1 MKSQTALIISV
12 LTGLTLATSVGE
24 ALSIRFEDLPRLV
37 TEKNENVKA
46 SAFAMK
52 AQSERTGFLARSFLP
67 QLSASLG
74 QEEFKTGSS
83 PSAQQEYWRIE
94 GSLNLYRGGRDKL
107 ENQIR
112 NGQRE
117 LAGLNHSSEIQR
129 ELREAKRAY
138 WQVLAIAKLIA
149 ERKEARDK
157 NEANLKSARRR
168 AGAGITTTADAA
180 QFELHKLTLERDIKR
195 LGLEHHRIVNL
206 LSVALALDEHEN
218 IEVVGDFPAIESA
231 TPVKTLEVGKQI
243 EVRNYQELQR
253 VDELRASRL
262 ARWFLPRLD
271 LYTSYGLPSLTDEYD
286 RALRK
291 QQEWTAGVRVTID
304 LGQSIEERREAG
316 ARSADASAAQMR
328 GAHRLRE
335 VIANDHDLRQDIAVT
350 ADLIKDSEN
359 AVAQAQKFLKLTEA
373 EYSRGAKNGPD
384 LLEAFR
390 TYFEFRER
398 RIDYLREYFETKA
411 QLESLVAGAEPS

>member
-1 MKSQTALIISV
+1 MKSQTALIVSV
-12 LTGLTLATSVGE
+12 LTGITLATSVGE
-24 ALSIRFEDLPRLV
+24 AISIRFEDLPRLV

-46 SAFAMK
+46 SAFAVK
-52 AQSERTGFLARSFLP
+52 AQSERAGYLTRSFLP
-67 QLSASLG
+67 QLSASVG
-74 QEEFKTGSS
+74 QEEFKTGST

-112 NGQRE
+112 DGQRE
-117 LAGLNHSSEIQR
+117 LAGLNYSSEIQR

-138 WQVLAIAKLIA
+138 WQALAITKLIA
-149 ERKEARDK
+149 ERKEALDK
-157 NEANLKSARRR
+157 NETNLKSARRR

-180 QFELHKLTLERDIKR
+180 QFELHKLTLERDIKK
-195 LGLEHHRIVNL
+195 LDLEHHRVVNL
-206 LSVALALDEHEN
+206 LSVALALDQHEN
-218 IEVVGDFPAIESA
+218 IEIAGDFPGVDSA
-231 TPVKTLEVGKQI
+231 TPVKALEVAKQL

-262 ARWFLPRLD
+262 SRWFLPRLD
-271 LYTSYGLPSLTDEYD
+271 LYTSYGLPSLTDENE

-335 VIANDHDLRQDIAVT
+335 VIANDHDLRHDIAVT

-411 QLESLVAGAEPS
+411 QLESLIAGAEPS

>member
-1 MKSQTALIISV
+1 MKSQTALIVSV
-12 LTGLTLATSVGE
+12 FTGITLATSVGE
-24 ALSIRFEDLPRLV
+24 AISIRFEDLPRLV

-46 SAFAMK
+46 SAFAVK
-52 AQSERTGFLARSFLP
+52 AQSERTGYLTRSFLP
-67 QLSASLG
+67 QLSASVG

-112 NGQRE
+112 DGQRE

-138 WQVLAIAKLIA
+138 WQALAITKLIA
-149 ERKEARDK
+149 ERKEALDK
-157 NEANLKSARRR
+157 NETNLKSARRR
-168 AGAGITTTADAA
+168 AGAGITTTADAS
-180 QFELHKLTLERDIKR
+180 QFELHKLTLERDIKK
-195 LGLEHHRIVNL
+195 LDLEHHRVVNL
-206 LSVALALDEHEN
+206 LSVALALDQHEN
-218 IEVVGDFPAIESA
+218 IEIAGDFPAVSA
-231 TPVKTLEVGKQI
+231 TPVKPLEVAKQL

-262 ARWFLPRLD
+262 SRWFLPRLD
-271 LYTSYGLPSLTDEYD
+271 LYTSYGLPSLTDEYE

-335 VIANDHDLRQDIAVT
+335 VIANDHDLRHDIAVT

-411 QLESLVAGAEPS
+411 QLESLIAGAEPS